1 MKKNIEKLLD
11 IQEINNKINS
21 KTNVRLIL
29 DNNVHK
35 VLAIYNGKQQK
46 ITIGS
51 IDENIIDVNKIVNEI
66 NEISSSAYSLN
77 DLEKLYKVSKL
88 FPKVS
93 RYSQKALEIYIKMI
107 DRDILDK
114 FNEND
119 DLIYKK
125 EQGEIE
131 PTKILNLGKSGV
143 GKTNGIIS
151 LLVRD
156 TQYLKYFKPLISI
169 KESTNYKI
177 KNVINK
183 KGCIID
189 NNEKYEVINENELI
203 LDIKLKT
210 EKFIKDDIENLI
222 LDALFEFINA
232 IANQIDINNN
242 LTDEDI
248 YQKSIDQ
255 IFESKLYYNTDKTLN
270 IDKYTEEEE
279 KYIKKCLGISFIE
292 FIKNKYSNS
301 ISYYNRLTDETVIN
315 YIIDSCRN
323 KKIELN
329 EIEDICNYKVNIQ
342 EFKEIYNILEK
353 KVLSVKEQFKIN
365 YNHRI
370 DFFSET
376 LDFPFERI
384 LIKDNFENLKEENI
398 LDNIFRN
405 KRKVK
410 DDGYFTIDNLILE
423 VTLYVKNEEINYG
436 SELIIYDSIGITQG
450 NLKGKDTIIYNV
462 NNYIQDIKPDFI
474 VYNTTVEKDEYLDDI
489 ITNLA
494 KKGYKDRIFISYG
507 KIDNLMS
514 DYLEENLD
522 KSLNDI
528 EEEDYDSFKT
538 YLKDA
543 YIERDLGGLENYI
556 NKYFYC
562 DKALKLN
569 KMNSSMFYDIHPK
582 NVLNCMLNEFNQI
595 KHKYQNRTLNNKT
608 IDDILNIMQNNQ
620 MFSNIY
626 TRFKQ
631 GVDNQVTMN
640 YNHLRWNTLE
650 YGIEGLKYGNNNSV
664 LSPSIILKEE
674 FVNVLDLDNQNLDDQ
689 VKSALYTF
697 FEKFTDIINILLITS
712 YKLEYETLYDMRIN
726 RNLRKILNKTLTDER
741 KITLRDIFKG
751 FLENKSI
758 SVDRCMYLLT
768 KYVLENL

>member
-29 DNNVHK
+29 DNNAHK

-156 TQYLKYFKPLISI
+156 IQYLKYFKPLISI

-222 LDALFEFINA
+222 LDALFEFINV
-232 IANQIDINNN
+232 IADQIDINNN

-329 EIEDICNYKVNIQ
+329 EIEDICNYKFNIQ

-528 EEEDYDSFKT
+528 EEEDYYSFKT

-620 MFSNIY
+620 MLSNIY

-650 YGIEGLKYGNNNSV
+650 YGIKGLKYGNNNSV

-674 FVNVLDLDNQNLDDQ
+674 FVNVLDLDNQNLDDE

-712 YKLEYETLYDMRIN
+712 YKLEYEMLYDMRIN

-751 FLENKSI
+751 FLENKSV